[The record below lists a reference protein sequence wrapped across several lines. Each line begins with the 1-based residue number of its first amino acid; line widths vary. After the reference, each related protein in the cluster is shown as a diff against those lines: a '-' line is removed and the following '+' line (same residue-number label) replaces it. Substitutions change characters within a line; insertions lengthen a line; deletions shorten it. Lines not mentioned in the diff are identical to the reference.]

1 MAPRPRRWWLVE
13 GGGKA
18 EDWRPGCTVRAPEAE
33 PSTGGWMMGRR
44 WLPEIPT
51 GQTAN
56 ISGDGGHD
64 QPASPATE
72 EVKHSPPTSCYIIG
86 KTYRHWLRIIGTQA
100 HRVKLINICA
110 TPKKISFPQWTSCWH
125 ILCED
130 IEHIHSYKKEEE
142 NFLNFKVKLVF
153 NMPKINQ
160 MLCILISESLIDS
173 QSQSASIFM
182 KEACP

>member
-51 GQTAN
+51 GQPAN

-86 KTYRHWLRIIGTQA
+86 KTYRHWLRIVGTQA
-100 HRVKLINICA
+100 HRVKLIYICNTQENIFSTVDIMLA
-110 TPKKISFPQWTSCWH
+110 YSVWGYRTHPLLQKRRRKLFELQSEVSC
-125 ILCED
+125 
-130 IEHIHSYKKEEE
+130 
-142 NFLNFKVKLVF
+142 
-153 NMPKINQ
+153 
-160 MLCILISESLIDS
+160 
-173 QSQSASIFM
+173 
-182 KEACP
+182 

>member
-1 MAPRPRRWWLVE
+1 MVASRRWRESRGLAAWLH
-13 GGGKA
+13 
-18 EDWRPGCTVRAPEAE
+18 RAG
-33 PSTGGWMMGRR
+33 TRGRTIDR
-44 WLPEIPT
+44 RLDDGEEVAARDPHRAA
-51 GQTAN
+51 AN

-100 HRVKLINICA
+100 HRVKLINRCNTQENIFSTVDIMLA
-110 TPKKISFPQWTSCWH
+110 YSVWGYRTHPLLQKKQ
-125 ILCED
+125 
-130 IEHIHSYKKEEE
+130 E
-142 NFLNFKVKLVF
+142 NFLNFKVKLVV
-153 NMPKINQ
+153 NMRKINQ
-160 MLCILISESLIDS
+160 MLCILISESLMDS